1 MLDIGTKR
9 TANILRASDPT
20 LREYCWNLRISRVRV
35 RLYSTATE
43 ERTFLSPGRM
53 STLKCWVS
61 MTQQLSLK
69 RVVQILKPKLQLG
82 SRDYLNVTDSDAS
95 EIIDL
100 DAALAVTQSD
110 AHYDTEAFILTNGT
124 AEIQSHD
131 KNSNS
136 QQTTRAGKKLS
147 VSNEEYARVEEHFP
161 EDKEGSLLESIIH
174 YFREKL
180 VAEETYKD
188 IEGPLLELQIQELE
202 SSFKAN
208 IQRDVDLESSTAS
221 TKSLR
226 KNHAFPSWRKTQNAA
241 GDRLSPAVESVEE
254 NNSARVNYIYDECP
268 TTPNVTIAF
277 TTGEK
282 VMPADTI
289 FVFPHKAR
297 RVTGDNHAEHKHAH
311 RITEMWRCK

>member
-1 MLDIGTKR
+1 M
-9 TANILRASDPT
+9 
-20 LREYCWNLRISRVRV
+20 
-35 RLYSTATE
+35 
-43 ERTFLSPGRM
+43 
-53 STLKCWVS
+53 
-61 MTQQLSLK
+61 
-69 RVVQILKPKLQLG
+69 
-82 SRDYLNVTDSDAS
+82 TDSDAS

-110 AHYDTEAFILTNGT
+110 AHYDTEALILTNGT

-147 VSNEEYARVEEHFP
+147 ASNEEYARVEEHFP

-188 IEGPLLELQIQELE
+188 IDGPLLELQIQELE

-208 IQRDVDLESSTAS
+208 IQRDIDLESSTAS

-241 GDRLSPAVESVEE
+241 GDRFSPAVESVEE

-282 VMPADTI
+282 VTPADTI
-289 FVFPHKAR
+289 FVFPHKTR